1 MIFDQRIA
9 ERAFGMDPI
18 QVAPPAATTLDV
30 AGVLKIAQDAVRV
43 ALGDTGGSR
52 YVRDSQVR
60 PLGNREQ
67 YLSVIR
73 DERPVP
79 LRKHLMQLGPGR
91 NRLRHQHTVPL
102 RNGSDNPPDGLTS
115 VEFGQRKV
123 FCKELAYNFEELLG
137 FRASKGPGRKFR
149 LTGGSPFR
157 GSSPLPAKTIN
168 VKAANRTRAKQRRGN
183 PRARTGG
190 PPA

>member
-43 ALGDTGGSR
+43 ALGNTGGSR

-115 VEFGQRKV
+115 VEFGQRSGR
-123 FCKELAYNFEELLG
+123 FLARSRDAIRPRPDDLG
-137 FRASKGPGRKFR
+137 PVHVKRRSGVTPSVSEGRATAR
-149 LTGGSPFR
+149 
-157 GSSPLPAKTIN
+157 
-168 VKAANRTRAKQRRGN
+168 NRRA
-183 PRARTGG
+183 
-190 PPA
+190 